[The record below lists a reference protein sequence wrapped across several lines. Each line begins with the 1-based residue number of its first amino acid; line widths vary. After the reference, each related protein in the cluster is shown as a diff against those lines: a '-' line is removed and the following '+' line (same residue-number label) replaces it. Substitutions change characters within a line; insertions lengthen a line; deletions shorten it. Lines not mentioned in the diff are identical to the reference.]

1 RRSRGIHAAWHFW
14 YAVSF
19 GGESGLR
26 KVGLGGIHPLTR
38 RYTYGGKVE
47 TFGTIYAKA
56 IDDLSSKIFIPVFI
70 SALFA
75 ELSPLLHAKMGF
87 WEIYVPLFVVGIML
101 ASLVLLLISFA
112 EAYVSE
118 FRTYVGMFC
127 MPLGAIG
134 LLPQYFDSI
143 AVPYTQVT
151 GFSLLVWSF
160 VLANPLRFVQQ
171 LLDY

>member
-1 RRSRGIHAAWHFW
+1 MAFSLC
-14 YAVSF
+14 VDF
-19 GGESGLR
+19 GGFSVMRKLGSSVVSPLSG
-26 KVGLGGIHPLTR
+26 

-70 SALFA
+70 SALFS
-75 ELSPLLHAKMGF
+75 ELSPLLYPKMGF

-101 ASLVLLLISFA
+101 ASLVLLSISFA
-112 EAYVSE
+112 EVYVSE

-134 LLPQYFDSI
+134 LLPQYFDAI
-143 AVPYTQVT
+143 VVPYTQVT

-171 LLDY
+171 LLDC

>member
-1 RRSRGIHAAWHFW
+1 MAFLFWLSFVITVAWF
-14 YAVSF
+14 
-19 GGESGLR
+19 
-26 KVGLGGIHPLTR
+26 KLGGRVAHYLTR

-70 SALFA
+70 SALFS
-75 ELSPLLHAKMGF
+75 ELSPLLHPKMGF

-101 ASLVLLLISFA
+101 ASLVLLSISFA
-112 EAYVSE
+112 EVYVSG

-134 LLPQYFDSI
+134 LLPQYFD
-143 AVPYTQVT
+143 AVYT
-151 GFSLLVWSF
+151 GNWIFSASMVICFS
-160 VLANPLRFVQQ
+160 
-171 LLDY
+171 

>member
-1 RRSRGIHAAWHFW
+1 M
-14 YAVSF
+14 SF

>member
-1 RRSRGIHAAWHFW
+1 MSL
-14 YAVSF
+14 

-26 KVGLGGIHPLTR
+26 KLGLCGTHPLTQ

>member
-1 RRSRGIHAAWHFW
+1 M
-14 YAVSF
+14 
-19 GGESGLR
+19 
-26 KVGLGGIHPLTR
+26 HPLTQ

-70 SALFA
+70 SALFS
-75 ELSPLLHAKMGF
+75 ELSPLLHPKMGF

-101 ASLVLLLISFA
+101 ASLVLLSISFA
-112 EAYVSE
+112 EVYVSE

-134 LLPQYFDSI
+134 LLPHYFDAI
-143 AVPYTQVT
+143 VVPYTQVT